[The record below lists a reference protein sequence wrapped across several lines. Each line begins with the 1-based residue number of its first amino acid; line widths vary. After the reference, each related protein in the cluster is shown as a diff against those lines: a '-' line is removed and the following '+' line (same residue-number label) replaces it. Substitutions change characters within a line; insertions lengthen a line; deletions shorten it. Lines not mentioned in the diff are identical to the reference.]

1 GVVPRSPADAWAGG
15 RRRVRAAVATHR
27 APAVRA
33 AVVDRP
39 AGRRE
44 VAPKSE
50 AAASGDWL
58 LRSLVVLV
66 AAAMVALL
74 LAAVSELPPAE
85 TAVSGMRT
93 RLASKGL
100 SSSRIDLGRE
110 RAAAPARGN
119 GISYRD

>member
-1 GVVPRSPADAWAGG
+1 
-15 RRRVRAAVATHR
+15 
-27 APAVRA
+27 
-33 AVVDRP
+33 
-39 AGRRE
+39 
-44 VAPKSE
+44 E

-119 GISYRD
+119 GVSYRDGSVASSALLTARSWSTFNGVTFRSELRAGSPVRL